1 LISIATADSL
11 LPDVKQEQFFNT
23 GEAKKNAAKKI
34 RRNNARDDNAQAL
47 DPLSFQQSRRT
58 QCHLQSKVPR
68 NKDEERIAFWNSKCE
83 ENGSE
88 SQR

>member
-34 RRNNARDDNAQAL
+34 RHNNVRDDNAQAL
-47 DPLSFQQSRRT
+47 DTLSV
-58 QCHLQSKVPR
+58 LQSKR
-68 NKDEERIAFWNSKCE
+68 T
-83 ENGSE
+83 
-88 SQR
+88 